1 MSGFRKVWGGFE
13 GVWACFG
20 GSRWVKG
27 GLLDPY
33 RTLFAPLEVLYG
45 TRYRTYWDLKR
56 AYFAHLMAFWEPLGG
71 FQRSGIGSVM
81 PNLLK
86 WASRT
91 IMCCLEPN
99 LVHTRLP
106 EGQKVS
112 YKGQADPL

>member
-1 MSGFRKVWGGFE
+1 MSYVGSKLHLSCGDHPDGAFLTKSGHLGPSDDLFRGEK
-13 GVWACFG
+13 A
-20 GSRWVKG
+20 
-27 GLLDPY
+27 
-33 RTLFAPLEVLYG
+33 
-45 TRYRTYWDLKR
+45 RYRTYWDLKR

-81 PNLLK
+81 PNLLT